1 MTLSKREQRTLK
13 KTRLRN
19 LKRKYAKMVQHPDL
33 IEECIELKADIDSL
47 QRELR

>member
-1 MTLSKREQRTLK
+1 MIHMSKKDKRK
-13 KTRLRN
+13 RLQK
-19 LKRKYAKMVQHPDL
+19 LKRMYSKMIQDPSL